1 MATILLSAAG
11 AAIGGSIGGGVL
23 GLSSAVIGRA
33 VGATIG
39 RSIDQK
45 LLGGGSETVET
56 GQIDRMRI
64 MGASEGAVVP
74 SVYGRMRVSG
84 NVIWTSNYRE
94 TVSTSQASGSKGT
107 PSAPTT
113 SEYSYSINLA
123 IALGEGPITGIGR
136 VWVDGAIFPT
146 GDLNLR
152 VYHGTEDQ
160 VPDPV
165 ISAIEGADDVP
176 AYRGL
181 AYVVIEDLD
190 VTQFGNRVPQF
201 SFEVIRGSETPRL
214 DVTMAEGVQAVAL
227 MPGTGEFALST
238 DPVYKGGVSGGD
250 RAVNV
255 NSAEGRPDLNVSLDA
270 MTRELPNCNATSL
283 IVSWFGD
290 DLRAGNCRVLP
301 KVETT
306 QSSGPRVGSI
316 PVGGVSDDWA
326 VSGVTRAQAEA
337 VAQVDGR
344 PVYGGTPTDA
354 SIIQAIQTLNERG
367 QDVMFYPFLLMEIL
381 DGNSL
386 PDPWSGAPSQPAL
399 PWRGRISTQKAP
411 GQAGS
416 TDQTAAARL
425 EVDAFMGAAQPSDF
439 TINGTTVSY
448 SGQPG
453 WGYRRFILHYANLCA
468 AAGGVASFC
477 IGSEMRSL
485 TQIRDD
491 TGAFPAVEAFV
502 QLASEVRTI
511 LGADT
516 KIGYAA
522 DWSEYFG
529 YQPPDGSGDV
539 LYHLDPLWSDDEID
553 FIGIDNYM
561 PLADWRDGDDHLD
574 KAEFHTMYDLD
585 YLRGNIAG
593 GEGYDWYYRDPEERE
608 LQIRTPIEDGAHNEP
623 WIYRNKDLRNWW
635 TLPHYERSGGTRN
648 SIPTAWEPRCK
659 PIWFTELVCAAVD
672 KGPNQPNKFLDPK
685 SSESGLPHFSS
696 GRRDDYAQMQFLR
709 AYFSYYAEPENNPT
723 SEVYNGPM
731 VDMSKAFIWAWD
743 ARPWPDFPNNTNVWS
758 DGANHVAGHWLTG
771 RTGTQPLSN
780 VVASICEASGLTQY
794 DVSQLHGIV
803 RGFSVDGLET
813 ARAQLQPL
821 MVSYGFDAV
830 EQGGI
835 LKFRNRDAAPVITVA
850 DADYT
855 IEGSDGVLEQ
865 SRAPEAEVVGQV
877 RLGYIEADGEFA
889 PRVADARFPDDAV
902 NAKSQNDMPLS
913 FIASEARAIS
923 ERWLSEARVARDTVR
938 VTLPPSRGDIYAGDV
953 MRLSQNGKGLLYR
966 VDRIEDRGAR
976 IVEAVRIEQQ
986 IYTPSDSTEEI
997 PELRPFAV
1005 PVPVS
1010 AQFMDLPL
1018 LTGSEVPHAPYLAAF
1033 AQPWPGGAGVYA
1045 APQDSDYGLNTIIGS
1060 PSVIGVTQSVL
1071 SAATPGLW
1079 DRGPALRVSLLG
1091 GTLSAV
1097 TPEAVLNGANVAAI
1111 GDGSNDNW
1119 EVFQFTDAQLIA
1131 PGVFDLSV
1139 RLRGQAGTDGLMPD
1153 TWPEGSTFVLIDG
1166 APEQINLDLSA
1177 RDLARHYRVGP
1188 AARPV
1193 SDPSYQHYVEAF
1205 KGVGLRPY
1213 APAGLSQLKD
1223 GNDDLFRW
1231 HRRTRIDGDSWVS
1244 TEVPLGEDNEAYLL
1258 RISSN
1263 GTVIRQENL
1272 TTTGWTYTAAMRAA
1286 DGVTGT
1292 YTLEIAQLSQSF
1304 GPGLF
1309 ARKEINA

>member
-11 AAIGGSIGGGVL
+11 AAIGGSIGGGIL

-45 LLGGGSETVET
+45 LLGGGSDTVET

-64 MGASEGAVVP
+64 MGASEGAAVP

-94 TVSTSQASGSKGT
+94 TVSTSQASGSKGA
-107 PSAPTT
+107 PSGPTT
-113 SEYSYSINLA
+113 SEYSYTINMA

-146 GDLNLR
+146 GDLNMR
-152 VYHGTEDQ
+152 VYRGTEDQ
-160 VPDPV
+160 LPDPV
-165 ISAIEGADDVP
+165 ISAIEGAEDVP

-181 AYVVIEDLD
+181 AYVVIEELD

-201 SFEVIRGSETPRL
+201 SFEVIRGAETPTL
-214 DVTMAEGVQAVAL
+214 DLTVAEGLQAVAL

-238 DPVYKGGVSGGD
+238 DPVYKNGASGA

-255 NSAEGRPDLNVSLDA
+255 NSAEGRPDLSVSLDA
-270 MTRELPNCNATSL
+270 LTRELPNCNATSL

-301 KVETT
+301 KVETN
-306 QSSGPRVGSI
+306 QSAAPAVGSI
-316 PVGGVSDDWA
+316 PVGGVSDDWN
-326 VSGVTRAQAEA
+326 VNGVTRAAAEA
-337 VAQVDGR
+337 VALIDDR

-354 SIIQAIQTLNERG
+354 SIVQAIQTLNARG

-381 DGNSL
+381 SGNAL
-386 PDPWSGAPSQPAL
+386 PDPYSDATSQPAL
-399 PWRGRISTQKAP
+399 PWRGRITTSKAP

-416 TDQTAAARL
+416 TDQTAAARA
-425 EVDAFMGAAQPSDF
+425 EVEAFMGTAQPSDF
-439 TINGTTVSY
+439 TVSGTTVTYTGLQEWS
-448 SGQPG
+448 
-453 WGYRRFILHYANLCA
+453 YRRFILHYAYLCA
-468 AAGGVASFC
+468 AAGGVDSFC

-485 TQIRDD
+485 TQIRDE

-502 QLASEVRTI
+502 QLAADVRVI
-511 LGADT
+511 LGTET

-561 PLADWRDGDDHLD
+561 PLADWRDGEDHLD
-574 KAEFHTMYDLD
+574 KAAYHTIYDLE
-585 YLRGNIAG
+585 YLRSNIAG

-608 LQIRTPIEDGAHNEP
+608 LQIRTPIQDGAHDEP
-623 WIYRNKDLRNWW
+623 WIYRYKDLRNWW
-635 TLPHYERSGGTRN
+635 ERPHYERTGGTRN
-648 SIPTAWEPRCK
+648 SIPTAWEPRSK
-659 PIWFTELVCAAVD
+659 PIWFTELGCAAID

-685 SSESGLPHFSS
+685 SSESGIPHFSN

-709 AYFSYYAEPENNPT
+709 AYFSYYGEVANNPI
-723 SEVYNGPM
+723 SELYEGPM

-758 DGANHVAGHWLTG
+758 DGSNHVAGHWLTG
-771 RTGTQPLSN
+771 RTGTQPLSH
-780 VVASICEASGLTQY
+780 VVATICEASGLTRY
-794 DVSQLHGIV
+794 DVSELHGIV
-803 RGFSVDGLET
+803 RGFAVDGLET

-821 MVSYGFDAV
+821 MVAYGFDAV

-835 LKFRNRDAAPVITVA
+835 LKFRNRDAAPVINVA
-850 DADYT
+850 EEDYT
-855 IEGSDGVLEQ
+855 VEGNAGILEQ

-877 RLGYIEADGEFA
+877 RLGYVEADGEFA
-889 PRVADARFPDDAV
+889 PRVADARFPDDAA
-902 NAKSQNDMPLS
+902 NSKSQNDMPLS

-938 VTLPPSRGDIYAGDV
+938 VTLPPSRGDIFAGDI
-953 MRLSQNGKGLLYR
+953 MRLSQGDAGLLYR
-966 VDRIEDRGAR
+966 VDRVEDRGAR
-976 IVEAVRIEQQ
+976 VIEAVRVEPQ
-986 IYTPSDSTEEI
+986 IYTPSDSTEDI

-1018 LTGSEVPHAPYLAAF
+1018 LTGSEVPHAPYVAAF
-1033 AQPWPGGAGVYA
+1033 AQPWPGGAAVYG

-1060 PSVIGVTQSVL
+1060 PSVIGVTQTAMPS
-1071 SAATPGLW
+1071 ATPGLW
-1079 DRGPALRVSLLG
+1079 DRGPALRVQLMG
-1091 GTLSAV
+1091 GTLSSV
-1097 TPEAVLNGANVAAI
+1097 TQDAVLNGANVGVI
-1111 GDGSNDNW
+1111 GDGSNEIW
-1119 EVFQFTDAQLIA
+1119 EVFQFAQADLIA
-1131 PGVFDLSV
+1131 PGVFDLSQ
-1139 RLRGQAGTDGLMPD
+1139 RLRGQAGSDGLMP
-1153 TWPEGSTFVLIDG
+1153 TSWPEGSTFVLING
-1166 APEQINLDLSA
+1166 APKQINLDLAA

-1193 SDPSYQHYVEAF
+1193 SDPSYQHFIEAF
-1205 KGVGLRPY
+1205 KGNGLRPY
-1213 APAGLSQLKD
+1213 APAGLAHLKD
-1223 GNDDLFRW
+1223 GGSDIFRW
-1231 HRRTRIDGDSWVS
+1231 IRRTRIDGDSWVS
-1244 TEVPLGEDNEAYLL
+1244 TEVPLGEDSEAYLL
-1258 RISSN
+1258 RVSVS
-1263 GTVIRQENL
+1263 GTVLREDTVSAPI
-1272 TTTGWTYTAAMRAA
+1272 WIYTSAMRSA
-1286 DGVTGT
+1286 DGAQAP
-1292 YTLEIAQLSQSF
+1292 YTIEIAQLSQSY